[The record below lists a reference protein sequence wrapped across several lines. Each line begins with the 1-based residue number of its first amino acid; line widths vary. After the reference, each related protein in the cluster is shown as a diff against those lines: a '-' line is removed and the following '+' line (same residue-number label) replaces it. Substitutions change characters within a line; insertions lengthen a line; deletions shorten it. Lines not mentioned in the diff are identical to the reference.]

1 MATKQDLYSTL
12 GSYERACNDQLLEF
26 ACTRADEWNVNIRDY
41 VSDVCR
47 QHNYTHAAIARY
59 RTLEVPTE
67 PYQDGMTPTVWGTIL
82 LDLKQGDFT
91 RSELNAAAQQV
102 WAFQGT
108 PSYREVAYSIKRKR
122 GFHDQYGWVVESVK
136 LEFDL
141 NLVTRCFACMAANKD
156 QPGFFWSTPNLFWCW
171 DLAAYPNL
179 GKIKS
184 MLTASAPV
192 AAEAE

>member
-1 MATKQDLYSTL
+1 MSTKQQLYSTL
-12 GSYERACNDQLLEF
+12 GYYEQGCNDQLLEF
-26 ACTRADEWNVNIRDY
+26 ACTRADEFNIAVRDY
-41 VSDVCR
+41 VADVCR
-47 QHNYTHAAIARY
+47 QHQYTHAAIARY

-102 WAFQGT
+102 FAFQGT

-122 GFHDQYGWVVESVK
+122 NSHDQYGWVVESVE

-141 NLVTRCFACMAANKD
+141 NLVTRCFACMAKNKGE
-156 QPGFFWSTPNLFWCW
+156 PGYTYAEPW
-171 DLAAYPNL
+171 DVSRALSGEYPSL
-179 GKIKS
+179 EAIRQL
-184 MLTASAPV
+184 LTKAPV
-192 AAEAE
+192 AAEAD